1 MMLADA
7 RARLFFSFY
16 LKAPP
21 RALLRF
27 LIALLAILPL
37 VSQARS
43 QGAPDWSLQLFDPTR
58 LCQRDC
64 AFSLYA
70 GRYLTSEMTNIFG
83 IDTFEPPNRW
93 RYGDS
98 GLIAATVGRPLV
110 GIGNLARA
118 EVELGLGKRFGDLT
132 AMEGWGAIYFRWL
145 WFPWNDWVRTSIAA
159 STGLSYTPTID
170 QIERIRVD
178 NGGRGSR
185 LLHFLSPEITFG
197 LPQKP
202 DLDLFI
208 RYHHRSGGRNYVI
221 GKSELFNNAAGGAQ
235 YLVGGVRFIY

>member
-1 MMLADA
+1 MFADA
-7 RARLFFSFY
+7 SARSFWRRQVSAAP
-16 LKAPP
+16 KA
-21 RALLRF
+21 LRRC
-27 LIALLAILPL
+27 LIALLALFPL
-37 VSQARS
+37 VTDARA
-43 QGAPDWSLQLFDPTR
+43 QGAPDWSLHFFNPTQQ
-58 LCQRDC
+58 CQQNC
-64 AFSLYA
+64 YFSLYA
-70 GRYLTSEMTNIFG
+70 GRYLKSEMTNAFG
-83 IDTFEPPNRW
+83 VETFEPPNRW

-98 GLIAATVGRPLV
+98 GLIAATVGRPLY
-110 GIGNLARA
+110 GLGNVFRA
-118 EVELGLGKRFGDLT
+118 EVEFGLGKRFGDLT
-132 AMEGWGAIYFRWL
+132 AIEGWGAIYFRWL

-170 QIERIRVD
+170 QVERIRVN

-221 GKSELFNNAAGGAQ
+221 GKSAIFNDAASGAQ
-235 YLVGGVRFIY
+235 YLVGGVRFTY